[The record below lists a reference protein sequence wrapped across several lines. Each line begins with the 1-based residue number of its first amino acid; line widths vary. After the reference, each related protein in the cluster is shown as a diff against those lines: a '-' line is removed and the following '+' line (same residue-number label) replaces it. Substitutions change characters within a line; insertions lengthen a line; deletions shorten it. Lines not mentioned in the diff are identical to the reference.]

1 MAGRRGSSGL
11 SIGQLFTLT
20 FGFLLA
26 SVAIFVFGLWVGR
39 DLAARRQSGDGQV
52 MRIAVDPTPTPAE
65 PGALPVFDEV
75 DEPVPAPAR
84 AHTPLLPTAA
94 AAMASPTLPP
104 TAPPRATA
112 TPRREAPTLPP
123 TVSVETAGRWTIQ
136 VTATND
142 QVQALIQAR
151 RLRTEGF
158 DAYTVQTEIGGTT
171 WYRVQAGKYTQRSKA
186 QADAQKLR
194 RKGFEAAFVSELR

>member
-1 MAGRRGSSGL
+1 
-11 SIGQLFTLT
+11 
-20 FGFLLA
+20 
-26 SVAIFVFGLWVGR
+26 
-39 DLAARRQSGDGQV
+39 

-65 PGALPVFDEV
+65 PGALPVFDEA
-75 DEPVPAPAR
+75 EEPAPPPTR
-84 AHTPLLPTAA
+84 LYTPLLPTAA
-94 AAMASPTLPP
+94 VAVSSPTPRP
-104 TAPPRATA
+104 TVPAPTPA
-112 TPRREAPTLPP
+112 TPRREAPTP
-123 TVSVETAGRWTIQ
+123 VHTAGADTAAARWTIQ

-151 RLRTEGF
+151 RLRTQGF

-194 RKGFEAAFVSELR
+194 AKGFEAAFVSELR